1 MSWPSGINHRI
12 HYLPVDQTYTVVE
25 PLVTA
30 GPGSGLVGEVVEG
43 TTAVFQLELQNHTA
57 NAQTVWHVPQVRVFG
72 TLLWSGPLFQVTV
85 VGDRALT
92 LTQEL
97 ALPLG
102 TADLSVEFL
111 WAVYD
116 SGLGIDQ
123 LNASFEITRSTIR
136 DSRGGSLRRISR
148 QAP

>member
-1 MSWPSGINHRI
+1 M
-12 HYLPVDQTYTVVE
+12 
-25 PLVTA
+25 
-30 GPGSGLVGEVVEG
+30 
-43 TTAVFQLELQNHTA
+43 
-57 NAQTVWHVPQVRVFG
+57 FG

-85 VGDRALT
+85 AGDGALT

-102 TADLSVEFL
+102 TADLPVEFL

-123 LNASFEITRSTIR
+123 LNASFEITHSTIR